1 MTVTR
6 NEREQHYEIHE
17 GDELLGWI
25 VYRESDGVV
34 TMIHTD
40 VEPKW
45 EGKGVGSELA
55 RGALEKGQIDAGT
68 TVVPVALD
76 GANELYDEATA
87 MALDS
92 QIDVSLTGSAQEA
105 YAAISEIR
113 I

>member
-1 MTVTR
+1 MRVG
-6 NEREQHYEIHE
+6 NNHKAQHYEIHE

-55 RGALEKGQIDAGT
+55 RGALEDVRARGLK
-68 TVVPVALD
+68 VNPLCPFVA
-76 GANELYDEATA
+76 
-87 MALDS
+87 
-92 QIDVSLTGSAQEA
+92 A
-105 YAAISEIR
+105 YMRRHPEYEDLRAHG
-113 I
+113 